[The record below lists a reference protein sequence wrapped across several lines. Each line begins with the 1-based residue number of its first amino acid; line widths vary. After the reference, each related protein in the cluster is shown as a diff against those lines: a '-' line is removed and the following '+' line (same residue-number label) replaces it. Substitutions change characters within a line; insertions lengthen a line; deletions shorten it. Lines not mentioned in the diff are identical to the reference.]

1 MRGHAFMVAGY
12 VRGSSVIHRMP
23 LAAKAV
29 LLLAVAVLCL
39 ASPMISTLVGAW
51 ITSATLVAV
60 TAAHFVAG
68 LPWLRLWRAIR
79 MMLVFLVLIGGYQWW
94 QHGPVVAWQVVAAI
108 VATVLASNIL
118 TATTPV
124 DELLDG
130 LSALVQPLQRFGADP
145 ERFSLTVA
153 LMLRSIPFVI
163 GAFADV
169 RDAARARG
177 LERNLLARSLPV
189 VIATVAYAR
198 ATGEALAAR
207 GLGDPEPFDVAP
219 HSPGLPASEHNS
231 LKPNTLK
238 HDGES
243 LP

>member
-1 MRGHAFMVAGY
+1 MRGHAHLVAGY
-12 VRGSSVIHRMP
+12 IPGTSPVHRMR
-23 LAAKAV
+23 LWVKGV
-29 LLLAVAVLCL
+29 LLLATAVLCL
-39 ASPMISTLVGAW
+39 ASPAVSIRFGA
-51 ITSATLVAV
+51 AV
-60 TAAHFVAG
+60 TGTVLLLVVAAHGVAR
-68 LPWLRLWRAIR
+68 LPWDRLRRAVR
-79 MMLVFLVLIGGYQWW
+79 LMAVFLVLIAAYQWW
-94 QHGPVVAWQVVAAI
+94 QNGPVTAWQVVAAI

-130 LSALVQPLQRFGADP
+130 LSALVRPLVRFGADP

-189 VIATVAYAR
+189 VISTVGYAR

-207 GLGDPEPFDVAP
+207 GLGE
-219 HSPGLPASEHNS
+219 SES
-231 LKPNTLK
+231 
-238 HDGES
+238 D
-243 LP
+243 

>member
-1 MRGHAFMVAGY
+1 MRGQAFLVAAH
-12 VRGSSVIHRMP
+12 VPGSSPVHRLP
-23 LAAKAV
+23 LAAKAL

-39 ASPMISTLVGAW
+39 ASPAVSVAAGA
-51 ITSATLVAV
+51 AV
-60 TAAHFVAG
+60 TTTVLAAVAGAHFLAG
-68 LPWLRLWRAIR
+68 LGRRRMWRAVR
-79 MMLVFLVLIGGYQWW
+79 MMLIFLVLIAGYQWW
-94 QHGPVVAWQVVAAI
+94 QSGPWVAWQVVAAI

-118 TATTPV
+118 TSTTPV

-130 LSALVQPLQRFGADP
+130 LAALVRPLERFGADP

-163 GAFADV
+163 GAFGDV

-207 GLGDPEPFDVAP
+207 GLGEPEHGDR
-219 HSPGLPASEHNS
+219 
-231 LKPNTLK
+231 
-238 HDGES
+238 
-243 LP
+243 

>member
-1 MRGHAFMVAGY
+1 MRGQAFLVAAY
-12 VRGSSVIHRMP
+12 VPGSSPVHRLP
-23 LAAKAV
+23 LAAKAL
-29 LLLAVAVLCL
+29 LLLAVAILCL
-39 ASPMISTLVGAW
+39 ASPALSVAAG
-51 ITSATLVAV
+51 VAV
-60 TAAHFVAG
+60 TTAVLAAVAAAHFLAG
-68 LPWLRLWRAIR
+68 LGWRRMWRAVR
-79 MMLVFLVLIGGYQWW
+79 MMLIFLVLIAAYQWW
-94 QHGPVVAWQVVAAI
+94 QHGPWVAWQVVAAI

-118 TATTPV
+118 TSTTPV

-130 LSALVQPLQRFGADP
+130 LAALVRPLERFGADP

-163 GAFADV
+163 GAFGDV

-207 GLGDPEPFDVAP
+207 GLGEADD
-219 HSPGLPASEHNS
+219 
-231 LKPNTLK
+231 
-238 HDGES
+238 D
-243 LP
+243 

>member
-1 MRGHAFMVAGY
+1 MRGHAFLVAGY
-12 VRGSSVIHRMP
+12 VPGSSAVHRLP
-23 LAAKAV
+23 LGLKAL
-29 LLLAVAVLCL
+29 LLLAMAVLCL
-39 ASPMISTLVGAW
+39 ASPLISVTAG
-51 ITSATLVAV
+51 VAV
-60 TAAHFVAG
+60 TTTTLAAVAACHVVAG
-68 LPWLRLWRAIR
+68 LPGTRMWRAIKV
-79 MMLVFLVLIGGYQWW
+79 MLIFLLLIAAYQWW
-94 QHGPVVAWQVVAAI
+94 QHGPWVAWQVIAAI
-108 VATVLASNIL
+108 MATVLASNVV

-130 LSALVQPLQRFGADP
+130 LAALVRPLARFGADP

-153 LMLRSIPFVI
+153 LMLRSLPFVL

-207 GLGDPEPFDVAP
+207 GLGDPED
-219 HSPGLPASEHNS
+219 
-231 LKPNTLK
+231 
-238 HDGES
+238 
-243 LP
+243 

>member
-12 VRGSSVIHRMP
+12 IPGDSFFHRMR
-23 LAAKAV
+23 LGLKAAA
-29 LLLAVAVLCL
+29 LFAVAVLCL
-39 ASPMISTLVGAW
+39 ASPFVSVAAGLWTTTAVLAAVVGA
-51 ITSATLVAV
+51 
-60 TAAHFVAG
+60 HFAAG
-68 LPWLRLWRAIR
+68 LPWGRLWRAVKL
-79 MMLVFLVLIGGYQWW
+79 MLIFLVLIAAYQWW
-94 QHGPVVAWQVVAAI
+94 QHGPAVAWQVIAAI
-108 VATVLASNIL
+108 IATVLASNIL

-130 LSALVQPLQRFGADP
+130 LASLVRPLERIGADP

-177 LERNLLARSLPV
+177 LERNLMARSLPV

-198 ATGEALAAR
+198 STGEALAAR
-207 GLGDPEPFDVAP
+207 GLGEPAARP
-219 HSPGLPASEHNS
+219 SERTPA
-231 LKPNTLK
+231 
-238 HDGES
+238 D
-243 LP
+243 

>member
-12 VRGSSVIHRMP
+12 VPGASLIHRTP
-23 LAAKAV
+23 LALKAA
-29 LLLAVAVLCL
+29 LLFAVAVLCL
-39 ASPMISTLVGAW
+39 ASPLISVMVGAV
-51 ITSATLVAV
+51 TTTATLVLV
-60 TAAHFVAG
+60 VVAHFVAS
-68 LPWLRLWRAIR
+68 LSWQRMWRAVR
-79 MMLVFLVLIGGYQWW
+79 MMLIFLVLIAAYQWW
-94 QHGPVVAWQVVAAI
+94 QHGPLAAWQVIAAI
-108 VATVLASNIL
+108 VATVLASNVL

-130 LSALVQPLQRFGADP
+130 LAALVKPLQRFGADP

-163 GAFADV
+163 GAFSDV

-189 VIATVAYAR
+189 VIATVGYAR

-207 GLGDPEPFDVAP
+207 GLGDPEPRDV
-219 HSPGLPASEHNS
+219 E
-231 LKPNTLK
+231 
-238 HDGES
+238 HDGGS
-243 LP
+243 LT

>member
-1 MRGHAFMVAGY
+1 MRGHAHLVAGY
-12 VRGSSVIHRMP
+12 LPGSSLFHRMS
-23 LAAKAV
+23 LWVKAV

-39 ASPMISTLVGAW
+39 ASPAISTPVGA
-51 ITSATLVAV
+51 AV
-60 TAAHFVAG
+60 TTAVLLAVMGGHTVAG
-68 LPWLRLWRAIR
+68 LPWGRLWRAVKP
-79 MMLVFLVLIGGYQWW
+79 MLFFLVLIAAYQGWV
-94 QHGPVVAWQVVAAI
+94 HGILVAWQVVAAI
-108 VATVLASNIL
+108 LATVLASNIL

-130 LSALVQPLQRFGADP
+130 LAAMVRPLERLGADP

-163 GAFADV
+163 GAFSDV

-189 VIATVAYAR
+189 VIVTVNYAR

-207 GLGDPEPFDVAP
+207 GLGDPEF
-219 HSPGLPASEHNS
+219 
-231 LKPNTLK
+231 
-238 HDGES
+238 HDD
-243 LP
+243 

>member
-1 MRGHAFMVAGY
+1 MRGQAHLVAGY
-12 VRGSSVIHRMP
+12 VPGASALHRMP
-23 LAAKAV
+23 LGAKAV
-29 LLLAVAVLCL
+29 LLFSVAVLCL
-39 ASPMISTLVGAW
+39 GSPIVSTRFSVVV
-51 ITSATLVAV
+51 TTLTLLAVAV
-60 TAAHFVAG
+60 AHFVAG
-68 LPWLRLWRAIR
+68 LAWHRMWRAIR
-79 MMLVFLVLIGGYQWW
+79 LMLIFLILIAGYQWW
-94 QHGPVVAWQVVAAI
+94 QNGPFVAWQVVAAI
-108 VATVLASNIL
+108 VATVLASNVL

-130 LSALVQPLQRFGADP
+130 LAAVVKPLERFGADP

-189 VIATVAYAR
+189 VIATVGYAR

-207 GLGDPEPFDVAP
+207 GLGDPE
-219 HSPGLPASEHNS
+219 
-231 LKPNTLK
+231 
-238 HDGES
+238 HDS
-243 LP
+243 RP

>member
-12 VRGSSVIHRMP
+12 VPGASLIHRTP
-23 LAAKAV
+23 LALKAA
-29 LLLAVAVLCL
+29 LLFAVAVLCL
-39 ASPMISTLVGAW
+39 ASPLISVMVGAL
-51 ITSATLVAV
+51 TTTATVVLVV
-60 TAAHFVAG
+60 AAHCVAG
-68 LPWLRLWRAIR
+68 LSWQRMWRAVR
-79 MMLVFLVLIGGYQWW
+79 MMLIFLVLIAAYQWW
-94 QHGPVVAWQVVAAI
+94 QHGALTAWQVIAAI
-108 VATVLASNIL
+108 VATVLASNVL

-130 LSALVQPLQRFGADP
+130 LAALVRPLQRFGADP

-189 VIATVAYAR
+189 VIATVGYAR

-207 GLGDPEPFDVAP
+207 GLGDPEPKDAEP
-219 HSPGLPASEHNS
+219 KNLE
-231 LKPNTLK
+231 
-238 HDGES
+238 HDGGS

>member
-1 MRGHAFMVAGY
+1 MRGHAFLVAGY
-12 VRGSSVIHRMP
+12 VPGSSFFHR
-23 LAAKAV
+23 LGLGVKA
-29 LLLAVAVLCL
+29 LLLFGVAVVSL
-39 ASPMISTLVGAW
+39 ASPLISVSVGV
-51 ITSATLVAV
+51 SATSVALAAV
-60 TAAHFVAG
+60 VAAHFVAG
-68 LPWLRLWRAIR
+68 LPWRRLWRAVR
-79 MMLVFLVLIGGYQWW
+79 MMLIFLVLIAAYQWW
-94 QHGPVVAWQVVAAI
+94 QFGAAVAWQVIAAI

-130 LSALVQPLQRFGADP
+130 LAALVQPLQRFGADP

-198 ATGEALAAR
+198 NTGEALAAR
-207 GLGDPEPFDVAP
+207 GLGDPESEDSEPLDSERVDP
-219 HSPGLPASEHNS
+219 EPLDSEH
-231 LKPNTLK
+231 
-238 HDGES
+238 DGGS
-243 LP
+243 PA

>member
-12 VRGSSVIHRMP
+12 VPGASLIHRTP
-23 LAAKAV
+23 LALKAA
-29 LLLAVAVLCL
+29 LLFAVAVLCL
-39 ASPMISTLVGAW
+39 ASPLISVMVGAV
-51 ITSATLVAV
+51 TTTATLVLV
-60 TAAHFVAG
+60 VVAHFVAS
-68 LPWLRLWRAIR
+68 LSWQRMWRAVR
-79 MMLVFLVLIGGYQWW
+79 MMLIFLVLIAAYQWW
-94 QHGPVVAWQVVAAI
+94 QHGPLTAWQVIAAI
-108 VATVLASNIL
+108 VATVLASNVL

-130 LSALVQPLQRFGADP
+130 LAALVKPLQRFGADP

-163 GAFADV
+163 GAFSDV

-189 VIATVAYAR
+189 VIATVGYAR

-207 GLGDPEPFDVAP
+207 GLGDPEPKDV
-219 HSPGLPASEHNS
+219 E
-231 LKPNTLK
+231 
-238 HDGES
+238 HDGGS
-243 LP
+243 LT